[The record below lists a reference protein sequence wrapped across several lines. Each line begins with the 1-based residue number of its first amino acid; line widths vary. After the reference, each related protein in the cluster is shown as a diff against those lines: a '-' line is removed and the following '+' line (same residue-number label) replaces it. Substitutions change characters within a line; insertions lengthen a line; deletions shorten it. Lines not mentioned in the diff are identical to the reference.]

1 VFNLHLVLE
10 QTDKIIIT
18 ASPRHQPDQEIRGA
32 RHVFSYSV
40 TITNNSFET
49 VQLLRRH
56 WYITDGVFSEREV
69 EGEGVIGQQ
78 PTLEPGESFEY
89 QSWCPVSGGYGSMRG
104 YFTFTELRTS
114 KMLRAEIQ
122 TFLLMPEEALN

>member
-1 VFNLHLVLE
+1 
-10 QTDKIIIT
+10 
-18 ASPRHQPDQEIRGA
+18 
-32 RHVFSYSV
+32 V

>member
-1 VFNLHLVLE
+1 MFNLHYTLE
-10 QTDKIIIT
+10 QTDKILIT
-18 ASPRHQPDQEIRGA
+18 AAPKHVPDQEVRGA
-32 RHVFSYSV
+32 RHVFRY
-40 TITNNSFET
+40 TITVTNGSYET

-56 WYITDGVFSEREV
+56 WYITDGVFGEREV

-89 QSWCPVSGGYGSMRG
+89 QSWCPVSEDYGSMRG
-104 YFTFTELRTS
+104 YFTFTEIRTG
-114 KMLRAEIQ
+114 KMLRAEID